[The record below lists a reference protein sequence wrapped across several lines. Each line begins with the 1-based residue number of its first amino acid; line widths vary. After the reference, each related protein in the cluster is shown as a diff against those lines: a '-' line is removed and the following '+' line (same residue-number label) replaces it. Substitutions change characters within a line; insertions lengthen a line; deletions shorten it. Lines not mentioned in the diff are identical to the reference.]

1 MIEGTAW
8 DRGLSVGAG
17 GKGMVGHAGAVL
29 LRRLAD
35 RTGLVI
41 ALTRVFPAGGS
52 GWRDRA
58 VVFVQLAIS
67 IALGARSVLEAEQLS
82 LHQRRVFGPVVSDS
96 TMHRMLAAFDEDMFA
111 ALSRARA
118 RARRVVWTLL
128 TLRPNGF
135 PWMSVA
141 GKRLDKWVIVDVDA
155 TIITSASKKDGAGAT
170 FKKTYGFHPLA
181 VWCAN
186 TGECLAMMLRSG
198 NAGSNTAEDH
208 IAVLDEALRQIP
220 GSSSAKLL
228 VRVDGAGAT
237 HKLHEYLRDLTTRRR
252 RVRFTTG
259 WTITD
264 ADEAAIARL
273 PERAWEPALQQDGSP
288 HEEYEVAE
296 LTGLNER
303 EGWIDGLRLIVRR
316 VRPSRRH
323 LKNLTDLEK
332 KTGWKYSVVA
342 TDISKMTRIPGS
354 HQIQWLDALH
364 RQHAVVEDRVRTGK
378 ATGLHNLPSKS
389 WTINR
394 SWMAAANTAADLD
407 AWLRLLT
414 LHDQDDLAEAE
425 PQTMRLRIYHQPAR
439 LARHARRRYLRLD
452 PSWPWTDAFVLAW
465 NRLTALPQTT

>member
-1 MIEGTAW
+1 MIESTAW
-8 DRGLSVGAG
+8 SRGLSVRAD
-17 GKGMVGHAGAVL
+17 GKGLVGHAGAVL

-35 RTGLVI
+35 RTGLI
-41 ALTRVFPAGGS
+41 TALTSVFPSGGA

-82 LHQRRVFGPVVSDS
+82 FHQQRVFGPAASDS
-96 TMHRMLAAFDEDMFA
+96 TMHRMLAAFDEDMFVS
-111 ALSRARA
+111 LSRARA
-118 RARRVVWTLL
+118 RVRRVVWTLL
-128 TLRPNGF
+128 ALRPGGF

-155 TIITSASKKDGAGAT
+155 TIITSASKKDGADAT

-181 VWCAN
+181 AWCAN

-198 NAGSNTAEDH
+198 NAGSNTAADH
-208 IAVLDEALRQIP
+208 ITVLAEALKQIP
-220 GSSSAKLL
+220 GSSNAKLL

-237 HKLHEYLRDLTTRRR
+237 HDLHEYLRDLTTARR

-264 ADEAAIARL
+264 VDEAAIARL
-273 PERAWEPALQQDGSP
+273 PERAWESALQQDGTP
-288 HEEYEVAE
+288 HEEYGVAE

-323 LKNLTDLEK
+323 LKNLTNLEK
-332 KTGWKYSVVA
+332 KTGWKYSIVA
-342 TDISKMTRIPGS
+342 TNISRLARIPGS

-364 RQHAVVEDRVRTGK
+364 RQHAIVEDRVRTNK

-389 WTINR
+389 WTANR
-394 SWMAAANTAADLD
+394 GWMSAANLAADLD

-414 LHDQDDLAEAE
+414 LHDQADLAEAE

-439 LARHARRRYLRLD
+439 FARHARRRHLRLE
-452 PSWPWTDAFVLAW
+452 PGWPWAEAFVLAW
-465 NRLTALPQTT
+465 NRLIALPQTT

>member
-1 MIEGTAW
+1 M
-8 DRGLSVGAG
+8 
-17 GKGMVGHAGAVL
+17 
-29 LRRLAD
+29 
-35 RTGLVI
+35 
-41 ALTRVFPAGGS
+41 
-52 GWRDRA
+52 
-58 VVFVQLAIS
+58 VFVQLAIS
-67 IALGARSVLEAEQLS
+67 IALDARSVLEAEQLS

-170 FKKTYGFHPLA
+170 FKKT
-181 VWCAN
+181 
-186 TGECLAMMLRSG
+186 
-198 NAGSNTAEDH
+198 
-208 IAVLDEALRQIP
+208 
-220 GSSSAKLL
+220 
-228 VRVDGAGAT
+228 
-237 HKLHEYLRDLTTRRR
+237 
-252 RVRFTTG
+252 
-259 WTITD
+259 
-264 ADEAAIARL
+264 
-273 PERAWEPALQQDGSP
+273 
-288 HEEYEVAE
+288 
-296 LTGLNER
+296 
-303 EGWIDGLRLIVRR
+303 
-316 VRPSRRH
+316 
-323 LKNLTDLEK
+323 
-332 KTGWKYSVVA
+332 
-342 TDISKMTRIPGS
+342 
-354 HQIQWLDALH
+354 
-364 RQHAVVEDRVRTGK
+364 K